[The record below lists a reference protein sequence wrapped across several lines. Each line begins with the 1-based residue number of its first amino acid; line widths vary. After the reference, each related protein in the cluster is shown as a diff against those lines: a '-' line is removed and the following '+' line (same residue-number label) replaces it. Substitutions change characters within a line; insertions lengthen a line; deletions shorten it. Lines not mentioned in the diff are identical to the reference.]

1 MARLTVKKLK
11 NIIKDLPDN
20 ASVEISYYIS
30 DDEYVKLKNVTGWVI
45 KDDLFSIAVEKT
57 NGEESQ

>member
-11 NIIKDLPDN
+11 SIIKDLPDN

-30 DDEYVKLKNVTGWVI
+30 DDEYVKLKNVTGWI
-45 KDDLFSIAVEKT
+45 ITDDLFSIAVEKT